1 MKKIFTL
8 LIVAV
13 MAAFVG
19 VGKINAQYFYPKD
32 HINQNFDGLTALP
45 AGWSVISDNKG
56 AAFGK
61 NGGAAL
67 ANDAL
72 HFTGGGSGARGAEIK
87 FPTPQS
93 NPNMDGITTFSIE
106 FDWTAKGQ
114 IDNYSAALGLTVF
127 GSNSDL
133 PATPM
138 YYDIIFGLYVIND
151 GFIHYWN
158 KDISGPLDADRALAE
173 GTNGQDSL
181 VFTGTYNSSVSGFG
195 RAQYYNTASNPI
207 FNVVDFTK
215 TQELNTSTLTNV
227 TFTNGNTYHVKAELN
242 FATQQVVYLIITDN
256 ADAENTDSISTMP
269 FCSPAVTDLAL
280 IDIVNTRGVSSSA
293 TNSNLDSYLDNLWI
307 YGMEEAHKQADVTI
321 KYLDNDGVAV
331 KPARVAALRG
341 VGLVYS
347 LLASDEETFITSDGL
362 NYCFFDADATH
373 AANAAK
379 GADGESLTVADPDSP
394 GADNSL
400 TVVFKK
406 VPVTAGTYVWS
417 GDAGYLW
424 NYLDN
429 NFKVAGGSAI
439 SYQPGNAAEFSRTDV
454 ANKEISVDGIVD
466 LGVADMTVSAPDYTF
481 SGTGKIIGSGSMI
494 INAPVTLA
502 ANNLL
507 SGGATVTAES
517 VDIQS
522 AMAATSLNITAPATT
537 LVMEPNAYFNVP
549 VNGAGG
555 TLNMSMITDNEC
567 ASLITGFSTVN
578 ISFAAKG
585 RETSNNWTN
594 PFSTNFDAGTQ
605 VNIIDAIVQDP
616 IQYPATYAITA
627 TSAANA
633 KVNLGDNTRI
643 IFNGTPGANSTTTVN
658 IGELTG
664 TAGSSLQGNCVG
676 AAYDRIVAYSVGALN
691 TDAVFNGSIIPQL
704 TREPARRSGTKNPWA
719 PLTVEGDTVWYL
731 PSTIIL
737 NKVGTGTWT
746 LGGKIIIPDADSPS
760 GINVN
765 AGTLELLNSIE
776 APNTGNLITLTV
788 TNGGTLKTHGNY
800 IGAFNV
806 VNNGTVIGGAE
817 YANLFSMTDPS
828 AVLKLNVNSFAAGD
842 YDVINTAGDIAI
854 KSGTLDIT
862 VAKAPSDVQK
872 IVILESESNYD
883 ILDGIE
889 QGNVKVLV
897 NGEDITDNTATMAIP
912 AGKTGFYYF
921 DSETGTLGVKGVI
934 TGLSDV
940 SVNKVIKTVEYYN
953 ILGQKVLENNAGVTL
968 KKITYTDKSVETV
981 KVLNRMK

>member
-13 MAAFVG
+13 MMAFLG

-45 AGWSVISDNKG
+45 TDWSVISDNKG

-93 NPNMDGITTFSIE
+93 NPNMAGITTFNIE
-106 FDWTAKGQ
+106 FDWTATAQ
-114 IDNYSAALGLTVF
+114 IDDYSAALGLTVF
-127 GSNSDL
+127 GSNNNLSAS
-133 PATPM
+133 PS
-138 YYDIIFGLYVIND
+138 YYDIIFGLYAIND

-158 KDISGPLDADRALAE
+158 KDISGPLDADRAQAE

-181 VFTGTYNSSVSGFG
+181 VFSGTYNSSVSTFG
-195 RAQYYNTASNPI
+195 RSQYYNTASNPI
-207 FNVVDFTK
+207 FNTVDFTK
-215 TQELNTSTLTNV
+215 TQALNTSTLTNV
-227 TFTNGNTYHVKAELN
+227 AFTNGNTYHVKAELDFN
-242 FATQQVVYLIITDN
+242 THQVVYLVITDN
-256 ADAENTDSISTMP
+256 TDATNTDSISMMP
-269 FCSPAVTDLAL
+269 FVSPTVSDLAL
-280 IDIVNTRGVSSSA
+280 IDVVNTRGVSSSA
-293 TNSNLDSYLDNLWI
+293 TNTNLDSYLDNLWI
-307 YGMEEAHKQADVTI
+307 YGMEEASSQADVTI
-321 KYLDNDGVAV
+321 NYVDNDGNAV

-347 LLASDEETFITSDGL
+347 LLSSDEETFITSD
-362 NYCFFDADATH
+362 NKYYCFFDVDATH
-373 AANAAK
+373 AANAGK
-379 GADGESLTVADPDSP
+379 GADGESLTVASQGDP
-394 GADNSL
+394 GNNL

-406 VPVTAGTYVWS
+406 VAVTAGTYIWS
-417 GDAGYLW
+417 GNSSYLW

-429 NFKVAGGSAI
+429 NFNVAGGSAI
-439 SYQPGNAAEFSRTDV
+439 SYQPGNAVEFSRTDV
-454 ANKEISVDGIVD
+454 ANKEVSVDGTVD
-466 LGVADMTVSAPDYTF
+466 LGVADMTVSVPDYTF

-494 INAPVTLA
+494 ISAPVTLA

-507 SGGATVTAES
+507 SGGAVIKADS

-522 AMAATSLNITAPATT
+522 AVAATSLTVNVPSTT
-537 LVMEPNAYFNVP
+537 LDVEPNAYFNIP
-549 VNGAGG
+549 INGTGG
-555 TLNMSMITDNEC
+555 TLNMNMITDNEC
-567 ASLITGFSTVN
+567 ASLITGFQTVN
-578 ISFAAKG
+578 ISFEAKG
-585 RETSNNWTN
+585 RETSNSWTN
-594 PFSTNFDAGTQ
+594 PFSTTFDTGTQ
-605 VNIIDAIVQDP
+605 VNIIDAIVQDS
-616 IQYPATYAITA
+616 IQYPTTYALSA

-643 IFNGTPGANSTTTVN
+643 IFNGTPGANSTTTVS

-676 AAYDRIVAYSVGALN
+676 AAYDRVLAYSIGALN
-691 TDAVFNGSIIPQL
+691 TDAEFDGSIIPQL
-704 TREPARRSGTKNPWA
+704 TREPARRSGTKNVWD

-731 PSTIIL
+731 PATLIL
-737 NKVGTGTWT
+737 NKEGTGIWT
-746 LGGKIIIPDADSPS
+746 LGGKIIVPDADSPS
-760 GINVN
+760 AINVN
-765 AGTLELLNSIE
+765 GGTLELLNSVE
-776 APNTGNLITLTV
+776 APATGNLVTLTV
-788 TNGGTLKTHGNY
+788 NSGSTLKTHGNY

-842 YDVINTAGDIAI
+842 YDLINTHGDIAI
-854 KSGTLDIT
+854 KSGTLDFT
-862 VAKAPSDVQK
+862 VVHTPEDGQK

-883 ILDGIE
+883 IQDGIE
-889 QGNVKVLV
+889 QGSVKVMV
-897 NGEDITDNTATMAIP
+897 NGQDITANTADMSVP
-912 AGKTGFYYF
+912 AGSKGFYYF
-921 DSETGTLGVKGVI
+921 DPETGTLGAIGLI

-940 SVNKVIKTVEYYN
+940 SVNKVIKNVEYYN
-953 ILGQKVLENNAGVTL
+953 VLGQRVLENSTGITL
-968 KKITYTDKSVETV
+968 KKITYTDNTVETE
-981 KVLNRMK
+981 KIFIKMK